1 MTDFDKILVELK
13 EYFKLRGYQ
22 DSTIDLYSNW
32 LLGLF
37 KFYPTTVPKDIS
49 EFQIH
54 SYITIL
60 VNRKYSFSSV
70 NQFFQTKL
78 LIPDS
83 YYQIQHSSSF
93 EANENY
99 LNRDKFFSDL
109 ISNK

>member
-1 MTDFDKILVELK
+1 LPFNLWQSNKSKGFLNRFNDWLSAGKNNFH
-13 EYFKLRGYQ
+13 
-22 DSTIDLYSNW
+22 LYS
-32 LLGLF
+32 LLVQKQPG
-37 KFYPTTVPKDIS
+37 
-49 EFQIH
+49 
-54 SYITIL
+54 
-60 VNRKYSFSSV
+60 SV